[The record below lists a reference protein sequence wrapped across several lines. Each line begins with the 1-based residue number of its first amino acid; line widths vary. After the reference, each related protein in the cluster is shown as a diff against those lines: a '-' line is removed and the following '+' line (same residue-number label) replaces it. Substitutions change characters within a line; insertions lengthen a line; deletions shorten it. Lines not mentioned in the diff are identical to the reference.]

1 MKSLLYREMYLGRK
15 RYIIMGGMALMISV
29 VGILVR
35 LSMLYGNMAH
45 LDTETFKSVDNA
57 TFYFFS
63 LIPFVIMLSSVFA
76 TVEVICDDYKFK
88 WNVYCRST
96 HMTCMSWVMIKYLM
110 VIMLSVFSCVNGM
123 LYCVLLSHIAK
134 IKMPLSI
141 FKYYLLI
148 LGVFLIMNGI
158 AMALAY
164 KYKNINNVVV
174 RIVGAVIV
182 MGVAGYVI
190 LFKKLETFSERHPE
204 IPAEMSVMVFIK
216 KLMNKINFNNITTC
230 ILCLIVIGIIIFTI
244 YLSVKYFE
252 TSEER

>member
-45 LDTETFKSVDNA
+45 LDAETFKSVDSA
-57 TFYFFS
+57 TFYSFS
-63 LIPFVIMLSSVFA
+63 LIPFVILLSSIFA
-76 TVEVICDDYKFK
+76 TVEVICDDYKSK

-96 HMTCMSWVMIKYLM
+96 SMTCMSWVMLKYM
-110 VIMLSVFSCVNGM
+110 IVIILSVFSCVYGI
-123 LYCVLLSHIAK
+123 LYCVLLSNIAK
-134 IKMPLSI
+134 RKIPLSI
-141 FKYYLLI
+141 FKYYFLI
-148 LGVFLIMNGI
+148 LGVFLIINGI
-158 AMALAY
+158 AMVLAY

-174 RIVGAVIV
+174 RIVGAVSV

-190 LFKKLETFSERHPE
+190 IFNRLENFSERHPE
-204 IPAEMSVMVFIK
+204 IPAEMSVIVFIK
-216 KLMNKINFNNITTC
+216 KLINKINFSNITTC
-230 ILCLIVIGIIIFTI
+230 ILCLIIIGIMGLTM
-244 YLSVKYFE
+244 YLSVRYFK